1 MFYPINTFHVTRDW
15 YWKKG
20 FLQTLETYSAKHT
33 NKSLWVPNK
42 CLVLSQYPKP
52 DKKNGLKGTLRKQP
66 INDISA
72 VSPISPI
79 MYLGFLW
86 YYIYTKRRKRTSI
99 ILLKDSSDKML
110 VCLFVWI
117 NLHSSNGHKV
127 LTSISLELRL
137 GSTQKIEGRSNRNS
151 WHVQQNYQVY
161 NDTNVNLG
169 TIEPVDRSII
179 KYTTMILVEENK
191 RI

>member
-1 MFYPINTFHVTRDW
+1 MRNTQTNHSECRINVLFLANIRNLIKKKRSQRDVKKTTNQW
-15 YWKKG
+15 Y
-20 FLQTLETYSAKHT
+20 L
-33 NKSLWVPNK
+33 
-42 CLVLSQYPKP
+42 
-52 DKKNGLKGTLRKQP
+52 
-66 INDISA
+66 SA
-72 VSPISPI
+72 VPPISPI

-86 YYIYTKRRKRTSI
+86 YYIYTERRKRTSI

-137 GSTQKIEGRSNRNS
+137 GSTQKIDGRSNRNS

>member
-42 CLVLSQYPKP
+42 CLVLSQYAKL
-52 DKKNGLKGTLRKQP
+52 DKKKRSQRDVKKTTNQWYKRCAPPFPPSCTW
-66 INDISA
+66 
-72 VSPISPI
+72 
-79 MYLGFLW
+79 GFSDT
-86 YYIYTKRRKRTSI
+86 IYTQI

-127 LTSISLELRL
+127 LTFISWELRL

-161 NDTNVNLG
+161 NATNVN
-169 TIEPVDRSII
+169 
-179 KYTTMILVEENK
+179 
-191 RI
+191 

>member
-52 DKKNGLKGTLRKQP
+52 DKKKRSQRDVKKTTNQWYL
-66 INDISA
+66 SA

-86 YYIYTKRRKRTSI
+86 YYIYTERRKRTSI

-110 VCLFVWI
+110 VCLFVCLDKFTLI
-117 NLHSSNGHKV
+117 K
-127 LTSISLELRL
+127 R
-137 GSTQKIEGRSNRNS
+137 TQSFDFYFFRTPIRFYTEN
-151 WHVQQNYQVY
+151 W
-161 NDTNVNLG
+161 G
-169 TIEPVDRSII
+169 TIEPKQLTCTAELSSIQW
-179 KYTTMILVEENK
+179 Y
-191 RI
+191 